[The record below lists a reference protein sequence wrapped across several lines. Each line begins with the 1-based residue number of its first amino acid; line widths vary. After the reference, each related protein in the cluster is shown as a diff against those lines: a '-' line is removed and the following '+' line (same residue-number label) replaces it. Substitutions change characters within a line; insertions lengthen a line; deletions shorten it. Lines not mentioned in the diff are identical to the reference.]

1 MEALTVASV
10 TGPDRYDQA
19 DQPGSNGLQKSKI
32 RLASRMKAALL
43 ALLEAI
49 DYGQDLERTAWDF
62 AIELSCLRRMK
73 LTNSD
78 LRWLV
83 GRELVDHAIEITTTC
98 DADRSFRQ
106 PPRLI
111 FCKRACFVLTPA
123 GVALACEIAGRGH
136 SRRQTDVQAVADQPM
151 LSIAHPQPLTPT
163 WDRYRQE
170 LKVGNTVVKRFRVP
184 AANQEAILAA
194 FEEEHWPPRIDDPLP
209 PHREQSSKR
218 RLQETIKSLNRNQK
232 KSMIRFLGDGS
243 GQGVLWEFCEACESP
258 SDAS

>member
-1 MEALTVASV
+1 MEALKVATVKEA
-10 TGPDRYDQA
+10 DRSHEAEQA
-19 DQPGSNGLQKSKI
+19 IGNGYHRPKI
-32 RLASRMKAALL
+32 RLAPRIKSALT

-73 LTNSD
+73 LSNSD

-83 GRELVDHAIEITTTC
+83 GRELVDHAIEITTTG
-98 DADRSFRQ
+98 DSERTFRQ
-106 PPRLI
+106 PPRLM
-111 FCKRACFVLTPA
+111 FCKRACFVLTAA
-123 GVALACEIAGRGH
+123 GVALAREIAGRDDA
-136 SRRQTDVQAVADQPM
+136 RRHAEIHKEPDRPLLA
-151 LSIAHPQPLTPT
+151 IAHPRPLTPT
-163 WDRYRQE
+163 WDRNRQE

-209 PHREQSSKR
+209 PHREQSPKR

-243 GQGVLWEFCEACESP
+243 GQGVLWEFLDAKNSP
-258 SDAS
+258 SVAS

>member
-1 MEALTVASV
+1 MEALKVATVKGLERSHE
-10 TGPDRYDQA
+10 A
-19 DQPGSNGLQKSKI
+19 DQGNGSGYPKPRI
-32 RLASRMKAALL
+32 RLAPRIKTALT

-49 DYGQDLERTAWDF
+49 DYGQDLDRTAWDF

-73 LTNSD
+73 LSNSD

-83 GRELVDHAIEITTTC
+83 GRELVDHAVEITTTG

-106 PPRLI
+106 PPRLM
-111 FCKRACFVLTPA
+111 FCKRACFVLTAA
-123 GVALACEIAGRGH
+123 GAALAREIAGRE
-136 SRRQTDVQAVADQPM
+136 SARRRAEVHEPVDQPT
-151 LSIAHPQPLTPT
+151 LTIANPRPLTPT
-163 WDRYRQE
+163 WDRNRLE

-194 FEEEHWPPRIDDPLP
+194 FQEEHWPARIDDPLP
-209 PHREQSSKR
+209 PHPEQSPKR

-243 GQGVLWEFCEACESP
+243 GQGVLWEFCNERDSATEAE
-258 SDAS
+258 

>member
-1 MEALTVASV
+1 MEALKVATVI
-10 TGPDRYDQA
+10 GPDRSHEA
-19 DQPGSNGLQKSKI
+19 DQPSGNGFQKPKI
-32 RLASRMKAALL
+32 RLAPRIKTALI

-62 AIELSCLRRMK
+62 AIELPCLRRMK
-73 LTNSD
+73 LSNSD

-83 GRELVDHAIEITTTC
+83 GRELVDHAIEITTTG
-98 DADRSFRQ
+98 DAERSFRQ
-106 PPRLI
+106 PPRLM
-111 FCKRACFVLTPA
+111 FCKRACFVLTSA
-123 GVALACEIAGRGH
+123 GVALAREIAGREH
-136 SRRQTDVQAVADQPM
+136 SRRRSDMHVVADQPL
-151 LSIAHPQPLTPT
+151 LSIANPRPLTPT
-163 WDRYRQE
+163 WDRNRQE

-209 PHREQSSKR
+209 PHREQSPKR

-243 GQGVLWEFCEACESP
+243 GQGVLWEFCDDRELSSEAS
-258 SDAS
+258 